1 MLSAPK
7 LASGCSFHVFD
18 NGGSSEEYVLASAD
32 GRQFRVSALAHRILV
47 RLDGETTLDQI
58 ADELTADS
66 IPITP
71 DQLRS
76 LLEAKYLRLGVI
88 EDAEAPSAPARAV
101 VRRRPGFPMLLA
113 LPLVPERVV
122 GALARWLQLLY
133 LPVLALPL
141 LAAIGWSHVLV
152 YSAGLEVRSLGPESY
167 LWITLLCLLSILV
180 HELGHAAA
188 VRRFGGTP
196 GTIGWGLYLL
206 LPTFFAD
213 VSQLWRFRRR
223 DRMVVD
229 LGGAYFQLLV
239 FALYA
244 VLAVRTGSQEL
255 LATCHL
261 IDVMVLMALNPLFHF
276 DGYWFLADYLA
287 LPKLQTTAF
296 RAVGRTLRRLAGR
309 TAEPLELPPMN
320 RLARAVF
327 WSYSAL
333 ASVFLVAVGWLIYR
347 YLSNVVLTLPA
358 VAPQAFV
365 AVAEAFRSGQ
375 PVELVVRLMTAFF
388 LVAFPATAAIGLV
401 LYALRLARL
410 CAERLRRHARDVPQG
425 G

>member
-1 MLSAPK
+1 MLVAPK
-7 LASGCSFHVFD
+7 LAPGCSFHVFD
-18 NGGSSEEYVLASAD
+18 NGGGNEEYVLASAD
-32 GRQFRVSALAHRILV
+32 GRQFKVSALAHRILA

-58 ADELTADS
+58 ADELADDS
-66 IPITP
+66 IPVTP

-76 LLEAKYLRLGVI
+76 LLEEKYLRLGVI
-88 EDAEAPSAPARAV
+88 EDATAPPGSSRTV

-113 LPLVPERVV
+113 LPLVPERAV
-122 GALARWLQLLY
+122 GALSRWLQY
-133 LPVLALPL
+133 LFLPALALPL
-141 LAAIGWSHVLV
+141 LAAIVGAHVLV
-152 YSAGLEVRSLGPESY
+152 YSTEHEVRSLGPESY

-188 VRRFGGTP
+188 VRRFGGAP

-213 VSQLWRFRRR
+213 VSQLWRFPRRH
-223 DRMVVD
+223 RMVVD

-239 FALYA
+239 FAVYA

-296 RAVGRTLRRLAGR
+296 RAVGRTFRRLTGR
-309 TAEPLELPPMN
+309 PAEALDLPPMG
-320 RLARAVF
+320 RLARTLF

-333 ASVFLVAVGWLIYR
+333 ASVFLVAVVWLIYR
-347 YLSNVVLTLPA
+347 YLSSVVLTLPV
-358 VAPQAFV
+358 VAPQAFA

-388 LVAFPATAAIGLV
+388 LVAFPATAVVGLV
-401 LYALRLARL
+401 LYALRLARV
-410 CAERLRRHARDVPQG
+410 CAERLRRRARNVPQG